1 MASQGY
7 VDMASYYIVMKI
19 KELREKNIAELKKLL
34 AEKEEGIRK
43 FRFELA
49 TKQVK
54 GIRQIRTAKRDVARI
69 ITLIGQED
77 KLV

>member
-1 MASQGY
+1 
-7 VDMASYYIVMKI
+7 MKI

>member
-1 MASQGY
+1 
-7 VDMASYYIVMKI
+7 MKI
-19 KELREKNIAELKKLL
+19 KELKEKNTSELKKLL

-54 GIRQIRTAKRDVARI
+54 GTRQIRTAKRDVARI
-69 ITLIGQED
+69 LTLIQQVD
-77 KLV
+77 KQV

>member
-1 MASQGY
+1 
-7 VDMASYYIVMKI
+7 MKI
-19 KELREKNIAELKKLL
+19 KELKEKNTNELKKLL

-54 GIRQIRTAKRDVARI
+54 GTRQIRTVKRDVARI
-69 ITLIGQED
+69 LTLISQEN
-77 KLV
+77 KLA